1 MTKENFLEFLRFV
14 KHCKSAN
21 EKPVL
26 LLLDNHESHL
36 SVEGIQF
43 AKDHGVHLLSFPPH
57 CSHRL
62 QPLDYTIY
70 FPLKRCYNAE
80 CDAWCNSHPGR
91 PMQALDI
98 PAVCAKA
105 FKLAMTSAN
114 IQSAFEV
121 TGIYPFNRHRISDDE
136 FLPSAVTYRVQPDAA
151 AEQTAETTEP
161 SSSVSVTMNAEQTE
175 SSRPSENSAAQG
187 N

>member
-1 MTKENFLEFLRFV
+1 
-14 KHCKSAN
+14 
-21 EKPVL
+21 
-26 LLLDNHESHL
+26 
-36 SVEGIQF
+36 
-43 AKDHGVHLLSFPPH
+43 
-57 CSHRL
+57 
-62 QPLDYTIY
+62 
-70 FPLKRCYNAE
+70 
-80 CDAWCNSHPGR
+80 
-91 PMQALDI
+91 MQALDI